1 VTVMPPY
8 KPLVREVDGL
18 RYYSVSGVWMP
29 SVTSILSA
37 SSVPTPY
44 SQRSRIS
51 TSGAMARGTELH
63 RLCDRWLHGH
73 REAAIAPEVKPYWA
87 SVLPALQQVE
97 GPVLTERFIV
107 NRDAQYAGS
116 FDLFGAFR
124 GVENTLIDYK
134 TCSDPSRLTKGQL
147 RKYGL
152 QLAAYTLA
160 IGDSMEVEV
169 SQAVLLI
176 VHPEGV
182 AYELP
187 IERPALD
194 TLGAEFVAIRQ
205 SLGAKLEQRQTKRS
219 AVVSAF
225 DWN

>member
-1 VTVMPPY
+1 MVHHRPQT
-8 KPLVREVDGL
+8 REIDGL
-18 RYYSVSGVWMP
+18 RYYQIDGEWYP

-37 SSVPTPY
+37 SSSPVPY
-44 SQRSRIS
+44 SQRSRVS

-63 RLCDRWLHGH
+63 RLCDRWLHGY
-73 REAAIAPEVKPYWA
+73 EETTIAPEVKPYWD

-205 SLGAKLEQRQTKRS
+205 SLGDKLEQRQAKRS

>member
-1 VTVMPPY
+1 MVHHRPQT
-8 KPLVREVDGL
+8 REIDGL
-18 RYYSVSGVWMP
+18 RYYQIDGEWYP

-37 SSVPTPY
+37 SSSPVPY
-44 SQRSRIS
+44 SQRSRVS

-63 RLCDRWLHGH
+63 RLCDRWLHGYE
-73 REAAIAPEVKPYWA
+73 EATIAPEVKPYWD

-107 NRDAQYAGS
+107 NRDAQYAGT
-116 FDLFGAFR
+116 FDLLGTFR
-124 GVENTLIDYK
+124 GVESTLIDYK
-134 TCSDPSRLTKGQL
+134 TSRDPSRLTKGQL
-147 RKYGL
+147 HRYGL
-152 QLAAYTLA
+152 QLAAYAAA

-187 IERPALD
+187 IERPSLD
-194 TLGAEFVAIRQ
+194 KLGAEFVSIRQ
-205 SLGAKLEQRQTKRS
+205 SLGDKLESRQAKRS

-225 DWN
+225 SNWS

>member
-1 VTVMPPY
+1 MTAMVYTPT
-8 KPLVREVDGL
+8 VRELNGV
-18 RYYSVSGVWMP
+18 RYYRVGDEWFP

-37 SSVPTPY
+37 SSTPTPY
-44 SQRSRIS
+44 SQRSRTS

-63 RLCDRWLHGH
+63 RLCELWLHGH
-73 REAAIAPEVKPYWA
+73 EEATIAPEVERYWA

-107 NRDAQYAGS
+107 NRDEKYAGT
-116 FDLFGAFR
+116 FDLFGTFR
-124 GVENTLIDYK
+124 GTQNVLIDYK
-134 TCSDPSRLTKGQL
+134 TSRDPSRLTKGQL
-147 RKYGL
+147 HRYGL
-152 QLAAYTLA
+152 QLAAYAAA
-160 IGDSMEVEV
+160 IGNSMEVEV

-205 SLGAKLEQRQTKRS
+205 SLGDKLEQRQAKRS
-219 AVVSAF
+219 AVVGAF